1 MAFANPLPWWALVV
15 VTAAAAGLS
24 WHAYRRFAA
33 WPSRRYVLSLLRF
46 VTLMAIVV
54 VLMRPVA
61 RSSQADARDTVIPI
75 LVDVSRSMAIEDAD
89 GQRRIDRARQFV
101 EQELEPALRGRFGVE
116 VLSFGEALASAS
128 PGTLTATARRTDVAG
143 ALMAARDMYRGR
155 PVAGY
160 VLISDGAD
168 TGPAL
173 DPDQYGE
180 TLPPVYTLPVGSAA
194 LGRDRE
200 VLSVT
205 AAESV
210 LEESRIDLAVS
221 AIAHGAAAGNIELRL
236 LENGRPVQVRHVA
249 PPADGGPIRVVF
261 QVAPS
266 TGAATIY
273 TAEIAAAPGELI
285 PENNV
290 RSVLVQPP
298 SRARRVLMIEGAPG
312 YEHSFLRRALDA
324 DSGIE
329 VDSVVRKGKDERGQ
343 DTYYIQAARSR
354 SEALTSGYPLSPAA
368 LFAYDALILANVGGE
383 QLTTAQMETTRE
395 FVSRRGGGLLVVG
408 AQSFLGR
415 GLTGTPVETAL
426 PVEMSRRVEP
436 ASQGGAGRG
445 TNRVSLTDAG
455 LLHPVT
461 QLAAT
466 SDDNKKRWDG
476 LPPLAAAASLGAP
489 KPGAAIL
496 ATTAG
501 SGGASRPLIAV
512 HRYGE
517 GRAMVFAGEASW
529 RWRML
534 LPSSDRTYER
544 FWRQAVRWL
553 ALGATDPVTL
563 LPAPASAPGDEVLL
577 RAAVRNAD
585 YAALRDAAVDL
596 RVVGPDGRVQE
607 LRAAVDPAPG
617 SDPALFS
624 APFTPDGPGVYRATV
639 VVRSGSAQLGSTTGA
654 FLVGGADQEMTDPR
668 VNTAFLERMASS
680 TGGRMLSMGDPAAL
694 VQALEAGAPSALL
707 AVQKDLWHNAWSFV
721 LVIGLLAG
729 EWILRR
735 RWGLR

>member
-1 MAFANPLPWWALVV
+1 MSFANPLPWWALVL
-15 VTAAAAGLS
+15 VTAAAAALS
-24 WHAYRRFAA
+24 WHAYRRFAD
-33 WPSRRYVLSLLRF
+33 WPARRHVLSALRF

-61 RSSQADARDTVIPI
+61 RLSGADARDTVIPI
-75 LVDVSRSMAIEDAD
+75 LVDTSRSMAIEDA
-89 GQRRIDRARQFV
+89 GGERRIDRARQFV
-101 EQELEPALRGRFGVE
+101 QQELLPRLGQRFKVE
-116 VLSFGEALASAS
+116 VLSFGETLAAAG
-128 PGTLTATARRTDVAG
+128 PETLSATARRTDVAG
-143 ALMAARDMYRGR
+143 ALTAARDMYRGR

-168 TGPAL
+168 TGLAL
-173 DPDQYGE
+173 DPDQLGE
-180 TLPPVYTLPVGSAA
+180 TLPPVYALPVGSAD

-210 LEESRIDLAVS
+210 LEDSRLDLAVS
-221 AIAHGAAAGNIELRL
+221 AMAHGAADGNIELRL
-236 LENGRPVQVRHVA
+236 LENGRPLQVRHVP
-249 PPADGGPIRVVF
+249 PPADGGPIRQVF
-261 QVAPS
+261 QVSPS

-273 TAEIAAAPGELI
+273 TVEIAPTPGELI

-298 SRARRVLMIEGAPG
+298 SRPRRVLMIEGAPG

-329 VDSVVRKGKDERGQ
+329 IDSVVRKGKDERGQ
-343 DTYYIQAARSR
+343 DTYYIQASRSR
-354 SEALTSGYPLSPAA
+354 SESLTSGYPLSPAA
-368 LFAYDALILANVGGE
+368 LFAYDAVILANVGGE
-383 QLTTAQMETTRE
+383 QLTSAQMETTRE

-415 GLTGTPVETAL
+415 GLTGTPIENAL
-426 PVEMSRRVEP
+426 PVELSRRVDA

-455 LLHPVT
+455 SVHPVT
-461 QLAAT
+461 QLAPSPA
-466 SDDNKKRWDG
+466 DNQKRWDG
-476 LPPLAAAASLGAP
+476 LPPLAAAATLGAP

-501 SGGASRPLIAV
+501 SGGTSRPLIAV

-534 LPSSDRTYER
+534 LPSTDRTYER

-553 ALGATDPVTL
+553 SLSATDPVTV
-563 LPAPASAPGDEVLL
+563 LPAPASAPGDELLL

-607 LRAAVDPAPG
+607 LRASADPAPG
-617 SDPALFS
+617 GDPALFS
-624 APFTPDGPGVYRATV
+624 APFTPEGPGVYRTTV
-639 VVRSGSAQLGSTTGA
+639 VVRSGGAQLGTATGA
-654 FLVGGADQEMTDPR
+654 LLVGGADQEMTDPR

-680 TGGRMLSMGDPAAL
+680 TGGRMLSMADPATL
-694 VQALEAGAPSALL
+694 VQALEAGAPAALL
-707 AVQKDLWHNAWSFV
+707 AAQKDLWHNAWSFV
-721 LVIGLLAG
+721 LVIGLLAA